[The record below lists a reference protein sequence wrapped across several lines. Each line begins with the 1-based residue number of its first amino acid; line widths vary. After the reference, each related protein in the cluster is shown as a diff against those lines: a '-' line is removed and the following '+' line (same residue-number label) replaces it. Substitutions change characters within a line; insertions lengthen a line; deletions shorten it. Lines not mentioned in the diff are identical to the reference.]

1 MLSPTIRI
9 FFKSMEPASATPL
22 NINQVIK
29 IVRIMQTTSDAVIVV
44 KNLIKQVPA
53 VNKLNNEQIDIL
65 TGVNLE
71 IKRGE
76 SLAIIGASG
85 SGKSTLL
92 GLLAGLDDA
101 TNGDILIDQQNISVM
116 SEDERASL
124 RSEKVGFI
132 FQSFQLLPGLTA
144 LENVMLPMELQSK
157 KTATTDAQQLLHRVG
172 LNERQQHY
180 PKQLSGG
187 EQQRVAIARAFITQA
202 DILFADEPT
211 GNLDKATGQNI
222 IDLLFDMNRENNTTL
237 VIVTHDEILANRC
250 DRCLLLQNGTLSD
263 CEQVNA

>member
-1 MLSPTIRI
+1 
-9 FFKSMEPASATPL
+9 
-22 NINQVIK
+22 
-29 IVRIMQTTSDAVIVV
+29 MQTTSDAVIVV

-157 KTATTDAQQLLHRVG
+157 KTAATDAQQLLHRVG

-211 GNLDKATGQNI
+211 GNLDKITGQNI

-237 VIVTHDEILANRC
+237 VIVTHDEVLANRC

-263 CEQVNA
+263 CGQVNA

>member
-1 MLSPTIRI
+1 
-9 FFKSMEPASATPL
+9 
-22 NINQVIK
+22 
-29 IVRIMQTTSDAVIVV
+29 MQTTSDAVIVV

-157 KTATTDAQQLLHRVG
+157 KTAVTDAQQLLHRVG

-211 GNLDKATGQNI
+211 GNLDKTTGQNI